1 MRFPITVNGQSQQ
14 WVRLDTGCATPLQ
27 WVTSRIRAT
36 ACNPKVAIGLAEL
49 SIPQAQTIVEIVARN
64 STTSPPVSMNSP
76 SSLAKPASSATASFP
91 GFRVTI
97 DAKSCRLI
105 LER

>member
-1 MRFPITVNGQSQQ
+1 MGH
-14 WVRLDTGCATPLQ
+14 LAH
-27 WVTSRIRAT
+27 RAT

-49 SIPQAQTIVEIVARN
+49 SIPQAQTIVEIGRQKFDNVA
-64 STTSPPVSMNSP
+64 TGLHEQPIFV
-76 SSLAKPASSATASFP
+76 AKPASRQRPPFP
-91 GFRVTI
+91 FSRVTI